1 MFTGTPKLNQEFL
14 EELANLE
21 FQESLL
27 AAVSRGD
34 LKKYPQPD
42 QEGLPAAVSRGHPLV
57 LPAQPGTPGRVCQ
70 PGIPGTLA
78 RCGKW
83 VFSLLMIPGVC
94 RLLPLQRA
102 GVKLL

>member
-34 LKKYPQPD
+34 LKHI
-42 QEGLPAAVSRGHPLV
+42 LNLTRNS
-57 LPAQPGTPGRVCQ
+57 
-70 PGIPGTLA
+70 
-78 RCGKW
+78 
-83 VFSLLMIPGVC
+83 
-94 RLLPLQRA
+94 
-102 GVKLL
+102 

>member
-27 AAVSRGD
+27 AAVSRG
-34 LKKYPQPD
+34 
-42 QEGLPAAVSRGHPLV
+42 HPLV

-78 RCGKW
+78 QCGKW
-83 VFSLLMIPGVC
+83 VFTLPMIPGVC
-94 RLLPLQRA
+94 RQ
-102 GVKLL
+102 G